1 MRIISKLYIALV
13 IFFLYAPLAVMVVFS
28 FNSSNSTAVF
38 EDFSFRWY
46 SELLK
51 NSAVLNALGNT
62 LLLAF
67 LSALIATVLGSAAA
81 IGVFSYRK
89 KWKKNIFIRMYSDF
103 GICYLDSIDTNGG
116 CTGSWTK
123 GNRYWFCNF

>member
-46 SELLK
+46 TELFK

-81 IGVFSYRK
+81 VGIFSSLVNILMLFLANTVSRK
-89 KWKKNIFIRMYSDF
+89 FSESSLF
-103 GICYLDSIDTNGG
+103 
-116 CTGSWTK
+116 
-123 GNRYWFCNF
+123 